1 MLLHLPQNIVPPL
14 HQHHLRPT
22 LPRHP
27 DLPLAPHRRDRPRP
41 FAPQDLTQPRPDAP
55 ARRQHQH
62 PVAPLHPV
70 RLLRQRQRR
79 EPLQDRG
86 AGVGARDGGR
96 DPHRLDGGH
105 GAVLGVAARAAHP
118 DDAVA
123 RVQAWRGGGD
133 DAAGGFFAEDFG
145 LGGRVEAGAEVAANE
160 DVSPCAYIY
169 VRVRV

>member
-1 MLLHLPQNIVPPL
+1 M
-14 HQHHLRPT
+14 
-22 LPRHP
+22 
-27 DLPLAPHRRDRPRP
+27 
-41 FAPQDLTQPRPDAP
+41 
-55 ARRQHQH
+55 
-62 PVAPLHPV
+62 

-145 LGGRVEAGAEVAANE
+145 LGGRVEAGAEVAARVGNE
-160 DVSPCAYIY
+160 GVSECVYICACVVMVELMFQFESGERKEAGRIH
-169 VRVRV
+169 VSM